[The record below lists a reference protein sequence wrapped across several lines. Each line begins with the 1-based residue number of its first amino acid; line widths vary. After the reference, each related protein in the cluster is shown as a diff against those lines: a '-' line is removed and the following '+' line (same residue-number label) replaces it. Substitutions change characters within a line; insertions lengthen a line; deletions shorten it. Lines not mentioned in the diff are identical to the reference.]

1 MILFFIYKCS
11 GSVLHGHSCPD
22 IFRTLT
28 QHASELICYSLESIA
43 SSICVELNI
52 FLNFKMAA
60 NTSSVKMSYCF
71 KTFLYFLVRSYSVS
85 SDKNLTPGWMMKEAS
100 SVQKAKRMS

>member
-1 MILFFIYKCS
+1 
-11 GSVLHGHSCPD
+11 
-22 IFRTLT
+22 
-28 QHASELICYSLESIA
+28 
-43 SSICVELNI
+43 
-52 FLNFKMAA
+52 MAA